1 MSSTTSK
8 WAVASLTMLLL
19 AGAAAAGAVVR
30 VEFASGDVAV
40 AAEAETEAGA
50 PAPASPAAGNET
62 NETNETPPPPP
73 PSPSNNTTTPAPV
86 LSPHH
91 QNVTGNANGTT
102 FALLVTNP
110 ATTRQTVTLSAS
122 APQLWQVTL
131 STTNL
136 SLAPGES
143 FAFTGSIRSL
153 HDLGS
158 SGTVVVWALG
168 EDDADNATVLA
179 CLRGL
184 LQTCPTNGTAPP
196 PNGTRP
202 PANETPPTNGTNGTR
217 PPANETPPTNG
228 TNGTKPPTNETPPG
242 NDTSTGPYPASEP
255 TLATPAPHAGAFIL
269 GVPRE
274 AERTLRPALD
284 GV

>member
-8 WAVASLTMLLL
+8 WAVASLTLLL
-19 AGAAAAGAVVR
+19 LVGAAAAGAVVR
-30 VEFASGDVAV
+30 VEIASGDVAV
-40 AAEAETEAGA
+40 AGEAETEAGA
-50 PAPASPAAGNET
+50 PAPASPAGGNET
-62 NETNETPPPPP
+62 DRTNETYPPPHP
-73 PSPSNNTTTPAPV
+73 PSPSNNTTTPAPI
-86 LSPHH
+86 LSPDH
-91 QNVTGNANGTT
+91 QNVTGNGNGTT
-102 FALLVTNP
+102 FALVVTNP
-110 ATTRQTVTLSAS
+110 ATTRQAVTLSAS
-122 APQLWQVTL
+122 APQLWRVTL
-131 STTNL
+131 SATNL

-168 EDDADNATVLA
+168 EDNADNATVFA

-184 LQTCPTNGTAPP
+184 LQSCPTNGTAPP

-202 PANETPPTNGTNGTR
+202 PANETPPTNGTNGTK
-217 PPANETPPTNG
+217 PPA
-228 TNGTKPPTNETPPG
+228 NETPPG
-242 NDTSTGPYPASEP
+242 NDTSTGSYPASEP
-255 TLATPAPHAGAFIL
+255 TLAAPAPQAGTFIL

-274 AERTLRPALD
+274 AERTLRPALE